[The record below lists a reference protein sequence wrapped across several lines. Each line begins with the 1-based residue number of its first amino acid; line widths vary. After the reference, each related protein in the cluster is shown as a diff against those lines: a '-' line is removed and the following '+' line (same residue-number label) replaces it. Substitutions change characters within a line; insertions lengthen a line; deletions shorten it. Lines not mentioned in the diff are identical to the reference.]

1 MGLSRE
7 GVPDYKYKINR
18 KDALEAFLYNLSSVI
33 FSSSHVWMWELDHQE
48 SWALKSWCFWIV
60 VLEKT
65 LESPL
70 DWKEI
75 KLVNPKGNQ
84 SWIFIGRTDA
94 EAEAPILW
102 PPDVKSWPWCWEK
115 LRAGGEGD
123 ERGWDGWMASPT
135 WWTWVWAS
143 SICWWWTGKPVVPQ
157 SWGRKEP
164 DMTER
169 LNWTELYY
177 IYTKW

>member
-7 GVPDYKYKINR
+7 GVPDYKINR

-123 ERGWDGWMASPT
+123 ERGCDGWMASPT

-157 SWGRKEP
+157 SRGPKEL

-169 LNWTELYY
+169 LNWTELCY